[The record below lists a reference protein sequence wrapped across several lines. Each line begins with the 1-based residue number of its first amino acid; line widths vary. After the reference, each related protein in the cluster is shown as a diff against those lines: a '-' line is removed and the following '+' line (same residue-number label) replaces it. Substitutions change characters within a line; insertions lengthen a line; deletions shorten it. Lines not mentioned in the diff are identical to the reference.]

1 MRAPT
6 VSEEHGKAQC
16 SWPSCHTQS
25 RTMDESRTTSVAW
38 VTIHPLSQ
46 PWVTI
51 GAGRRSATIE
61 SSVNHSLPS
70 PPPYVAYGRHTRLPG
85 ACVCAQLLSR
95 VWLCLPS
102 SSVHGISHGK
112 NTRVGCHS
120 LLQGI
125 FLMDLQRFLHW
136 QAGSLPP
143 SHLGSPNRNVLDL
156 YPWRPKDP
164 SFPNPLS
171 KIHGPPLV
179 SSQKLSRFFF

>member
-1 MRAPT
+1 MFLT
-6 VSEEHGKAQC
+6 KLS
-16 SWPSCHTQS
+16 HTEQNYGWEPYS
-25 RTMDESRTTSVAW
+25 
-38 VTIHPLSQ
+38 ICCL
-46 PWVTI
+46 
-51 GAGRRSATIE
+51 G
-61 SSVNHSLPS
+61 NHPS
-70 PPPYVAYGRHTRLPG
+70 PEPALSHNWCGEEVCDDREQCEPFSSFPTSIRGLRVPYKVNRSL
-85 ACVCAQLLSR
+85 CVCAQLLSR

-102 SSVHGISHGK
+102 SSVHGVSHGK

-171 KIHGPPLV
+171 KIHRPPLF
-179 SSQKLSRFFF
+179 SSQKLSRFFFK